1 MDTWIAGKD
10 LMRRYYLRKKI
21 FIATKI
27 WKISETLIQ
36 KVSRKFNNKSIGD
49 YYDLYVWSDTLLPSH
64 VFENIRNKGTEI
76 YELDPANFL
85 SAPGL
90 AWQPCLKN
98 KNIKLELLSD
108 FIMLLMVKKEPEAEY
123 VIQ

>member
-1 MDTWIAGKD
+1 MLLRKGIYPYGYVDSWERFDEA
-10 LMRRYYLRKKI
+10 LLLRKKI

-64 VFENIRNKGTEI
+64 VFENVRNKGTEI

-90 AWQPCLKN
+90 AW
-98 KNIKLELLSD
+98 
-108 FIMLLMVKKEPEAEY
+108 
-123 VIQ
+123 

>member
-10 LMRRYYLRKKI
+10 LIRRYYLRKKI

-27 WKISETLIQ
+27 WKTSEALIQ
-36 KVSRKFNNKSIGD
+36 KVSRKFNNKSIDD

-64 VFENIRNKGTEI
+64 VFENVRNKGTEI

-85 SAPGL
+85 SAPRL

>member
-1 MDTWIAGKD
+1 MNTWIAGKD

-21 FIATKI
+21 FVATKI
-27 WKISETLIQ
+27 WKTSEALIQ
-36 KVSRKFNNKSIGD
+36 KVSRKFNNKSIDD

-64 VFENIRNKGTEI
+64 VFENVRNKGTEI

-85 SAPGL
+85 SAPRL
-90 AWQPCLKN
+90 AWQPCLKS